1 MKKIALLTLLVLTN
15 LNIFAQSETN
25 ELQKLKLKKG
35 IYLSFQQIT
44 ADNPSHIDSFTVK
57 ERTNGDIV
65 MWGGGKYTFELAP
78 ENKVSFKKIRKEFV
92 GISDGENF
100 YISDR
105 FTIKGWQGMT
115 SCILSGPYIIAPI
128 QSSAGQFTGGG
139 LIPSMIKVGN
149 GYLINIKEGSS
160 IPLSKKVLKELL
172 KKYPTLMSE
181 YADQNLMDSAVDI
194 IDKINQMERKE

>member
-15 LNIFAQSETN
+15 LNIFAQSKTN

-65 MWGGGKYTFELAP
+65 MWGGGKYTFQLAP

-105 FTIKGWQGMT
+105 FTIR
-115 SCILSGPYIIAPI
+115 PI
-128 QSSAGQFTGGG
+128 S
-139 LIPSMIKVGN
+139 
-149 GYLINIKEGSS
+149 
-160 IPLSKKVLKELL
+160 
-172 KKYPTLMSE
+172 
-181 YADQNLMDSAVDI
+181 
-194 IDKINQMERKE
+194 